1 MNRAIRDQLPSLAKR
16 FPDILPELTT
26 FGRLLGDCPGA
37 LSELPFCILTAGFE
51 AIGLAPLLTATDR
64 ASAGNRSRRCQYIEA
79 ATVMRAAGHHPRP
92 EHIFIAVRLWGAV
105 LGRAA
110 VEYGG
115 VAMHKRCERADKT
128 PPKVD
133 AKMDT
138 AATTM
143 AAFSARCAFDLHV
156 LVAEAERMRA
166 HGPEA
171 YLRDHTACPLE
182 APIQASPLP
191 SPQLDLFGAAN
202 AAAPTTT
209 LVTSAP
215 MAEAQAVITTTEV
228 QTVVPTAE
236 AQVAVSVVT
245 EEVTEENTTPSPE
258 ELARFV
264 RIHSATRP
272 QMTPQPEAVV

>member
-1 MNRAIRDQLPSLAKR
+1 MHRTIRDQLPSLAKM

-64 ASAGNRSRRCQYIEA
+64 ASAGDRSRRRQYIEA

-92 EHIFIAVRLWGAV
+92 EYIFMAVRLWGAV
-105 LGRAA
+105 LGRA
-110 VEYGG
+110 VTEYGG
-115 VAMHKRCERADKT
+115 VAMHKRCERPDKT

-133 AKMDT
+133 AKMDA

-156 LVAEAERMRA
+156 LVAEAERIRA
-166 HGPEA
+166 HGSGA
-171 YLRDHTACPLE
+171 SLRDHTVGSPEESVPAT
-182 APIQASPLP
+182 PLP
-191 SPQLDLFGAAN
+191 SPQLDLFVATVG
-202 AAAPTTT
+202 T
-209 LVTSAP
+209 P
-215 MAEAQAVITTTEV
+215 MAVSTTPPHEGPSAVG
-228 QTVVPTAE
+228 
-236 AQVAVSVVT
+236 VVT
-245 EEVTEENTTPSPE
+245 DVMEDVTEENTMPNPE

-264 RIHSATRP
+264 RIHTATRP
-272 QMTPQPEAVV
+272 QMAQTEAGA